1 MKFGQFML
9 YEAMLSWFSVYCKM
23 QKTYMC
29 NAFFSGILAQKTY
42 DTCVIFCQFSDVKNG
57 RQSQQP
63 SVLCQLVSSEP
74 SALELLFLRK
84 ANLIF
89 QWISLSN
96 ATLLL
101 IVFFACSVHKLD
113 CILFNQKTKFL
124 STGFFQGGFI
134 QSEKVELKT
143 NYTKWS

>member
-1 MKFGQFML
+1 
-9 YEAMLSWFSVYCKM
+9 M
-23 QKTYMC
+23 QKTEMC

-42 DTCVIFCQFSDVKNG
+42 DTCAIFCQFSDVKNG

-74 SALELLFLRK
+74 SVLELHVLRK

-101 IVFFACSVHKLD
+101 IVFFACSVHKLNTFWM
-113 CILFNQKTKFL
+113 ILFNQKTKFI